1 VESSPANRL
10 SFDATAQLKRLQSFL
25 TLPRETIPRLTSR
38 EAASLLRDAGSRLGL
53 QFVENKEIAPTFL
66 LLPAGAAAP
75 IVTLFGTWHGEPSP
89 TPAAAI
95 DGAERLA
102 LGAALAAVEAA
113 AAAGVLGPLG
123 EPRVALVV
131 APSAGAGSQGLDQLL
146 LGHQERVRADAAYWV
161 RISPQPAPRRR
172 RIFLGARGR
181 LVIAL
186 RGGDANPY
194 RIRDQVVAELTE
206 SAYGPRPLD
215 FELIRKLAQD
225 PGAVALLREHSPDAP
240 GAARDGAGDDSGPAA
255 EERIRRA
262 LFLPRGD
269 VVIPAVTHPERPRAW
284 LTFEIAEAM
293 EPEPIAQR
301 LESLSGGGRA
311 ELVERFPWDRANIHH
326 PAAHALI
333 ELAKTRSEGPEIW
346 PSAPWTGPSGLFTRA
361 LGSGLFE
368 WGIPLPV
375 GAAFRLPKPA
385 EFESIALEI
394 AELLLRVGSAPR
406 PS

>member
-1 VESSPANRL
+1 
-10 SFDATAQLKRLQSFL
+10 
-25 TLPRETIPRLTSR
+25 
-38 EAASLLRDAGSRLGL
+38 LLRDAGSRLGL
-53 QFVENKEIAPTFL
+53 QFIENKEVAPTFL
-66 LLPAGAAAP
+66 LLPEGGATP

-113 AAAGVLGPLG
+113 AAAGALGSA
-123 EPRVALVV
+123 EQPRVALVA

-146 LGHQERVRADAAYWV
+146 AAHRERLRAEAAFWV

-225 PGAVALLREHSPDAP
+225 RDAVALLRVHSPDPGAAP
-240 GAARDGAGDDSGPAA
+240 GARDAGEDDSGPAA

-269 VVIPAVTHPERPRAW
+269 VVIPAVAHPDRPRAW

-293 EPEPIAQR
+293 EPEAIGQR
-301 LESLSGGGRA
+301 LESLSGGGQA
-311 ELVERFPWDRANIHH
+311 DLVERFPWDRANIHH
-326 PAAHALI
+326 PATHALI
-333 ELAKTRSEGPEIW
+333 ELAKARSEGPEIW

-361 LGSGLFE
+361 LGAGLFE
-368 WGIPLPV
+368 WGIPLPP

-385 EFESIALEI
+385 EFESIAMEI
-394 AELLLRVGSAPR
+394 ADLLLRVGSAPSR
-406 PS
+406 S